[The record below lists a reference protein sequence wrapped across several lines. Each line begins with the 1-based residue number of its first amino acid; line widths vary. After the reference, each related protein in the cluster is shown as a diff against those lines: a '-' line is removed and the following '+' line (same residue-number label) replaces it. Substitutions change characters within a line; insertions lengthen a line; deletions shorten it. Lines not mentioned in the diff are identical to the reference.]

1 MFGLPD
7 LAFGIIALLLVGASW
22 CMVGVIFGDA
32 PKRGLQTA
40 LVQFCGATCSLLIG
54 LFIANFILDEPT
66 TCSRQEMIYTCG
78 TIFVASIFNYFGLQ
92 AMGAGMKCGPNG
104 AVWGIMQSALIFPYL
119 GGLIL
124 FAQPMTLPNILGM
137 LLVMSALVFFA
148 MAKNQKQQPGV
159 EIRNEWR
166 FYAFLAL
173 GIIAIQQNLAT
184 APSAYFDSPKLV
196 SPVVRSLSA
205 ASGTLFAA
213 CIWTLV
219 REIRQRGSAKEMF
232 RGLKNPWLYLYV
244 LGMQPFNLFF
254 AYVLLYPG
262 LDAMGRAGVGS
273 VCYPL
278 MVGSCIVS
286 FSLYSIFGLKEKVT
300 KVQIAALVLC
310 VIGLAGLCFPKDWFV
325 IPWQGWD
332 IAPWIRSLGGY

>member
-1 MFGLPD
+1 MCGLPD

-40 LVQFCGATCSLLIG
+40 LIQFSGACCSLLIG
-54 LFIANFILDEPT
+54 LFIAFFILTEPT
-66 TCSRQEMIYTCG
+66 TCSRQEMFYTCG
-78 TIFVASIFNYFGLQ
+78 TIFLASIFNYLGLQ
-92 AMGAGMKCGPNG
+92 AMTAGMKCGPHG

-119 GGLIL
+119 VGLIFFL
-124 FAQPMTLPNILGM
+124 QPLTLPNILGM

-148 MAKNQKQQPGV
+148 MAKNQKAQPGMK
-159 EIRNEWR
+159 ICSKWR

-184 APSAYFDSPKLV
+184 APSAYFESPKLV
-196 SPVVRSLSA
+196 SPVVRSLSGA
-205 ASGTLFAA
+205 AGTLFAA

-219 REIRQRGSAKEMF
+219 MEIRRRGSAKEMF
-232 RGLKNPWLYLYV
+232 SGLKNPWLYLYV

-254 AYVLLYPG
+254 AYALLYPG

-273 VCYPL
+273 ICYPL
-278 MVGSCIVS
+278 LVGSCIVS
-286 FSLYSIFGLKEKVT
+286 FSLYSILVLKEKAS

-310 VIGLAGLCFPKDWFV
+310 MIGLAGLCFPKDCLV
-325 IPWQGWD
+325 LPYRGWD
-332 IAPWIRSLGGY
+332 IVPWIRTLGGY

>member
-7 LAFGIIALLLVGASW
+7 LVFGIIALLLVGASW

-40 LVQFCGATCSLLIG
+40 LVQFSGACCSLMIG
-54 LFIANFILDEPT
+54 LFIAFFILDEPT
-66 TCSRQEMIYTCG
+66 TCGRREMFITCG
-78 TIFVASIFNYFGLQ
+78 AIFVTSIFNFLGLQ
-92 AMGAGMKCGPNG
+92 AMSAGMKCGPNG

-119 GGLIL
+119 VGLIL
-124 FAQPMTLPNILGM
+124 FAQPLTVPNFLGM
-137 LLVMSALVFFA
+137 TFVMSALVFFA

-159 EIRNEWR
+159 EIQSKWR

-173 GIIAIQQNLAT
+173 GIIAIQQNLST
-184 APSAYFDSPKLV
+184 APSAYFESPKMV
-196 SPVVRSLSA
+196 SPVVRSLSGA
-205 ASGTLFAA
+205 AGTLFSSCMWA
-213 CIWTLV
+213 LV
-219 REIRQRGSAKEMF
+219 REIRERGSAKAMF
-232 RGLKNPWLYLYV
+232 SGLKNPWLYLYV

-262 LDAMGRAGVGS
+262 MDAMGRAGVGS
-273 VCYPL
+273 ICYPL

-286 FSLYSIFGLKEKVT
+286 FSLYAILGLKEKIT

-310 VIGLAGLCFPKDWFV
+310 VIGLAGLCFPKNILAF
-325 IPWQGWD
+325 PFQGWN
-332 IAPWIRSLGGY
+332 IVPWIKSIGGY